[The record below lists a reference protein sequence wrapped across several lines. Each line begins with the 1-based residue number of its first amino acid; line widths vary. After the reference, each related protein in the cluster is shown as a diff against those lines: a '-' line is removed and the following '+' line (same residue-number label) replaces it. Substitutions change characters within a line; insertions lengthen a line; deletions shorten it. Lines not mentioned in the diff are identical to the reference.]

1 MDVVENMVD
10 GDTIFDQVDPEN
22 RDIFREIFLNED
34 SEEEFL
40 GFDPKDLENDE
51 GTMPFVD
58 TWVRGNLDVNCPESR
73 GEKKIIM
80 LTWGRT
86 VKCWIFLGYSSR
98 MNLLM
103 MSLSGTKYAA
113 DFSIPPQGRNLKPHS
128 RFHKW
133 VTN

>member
-1 MDVVENMVD
+1 MDVVENVVD
-10 GDTIFDQVDPEN
+10 GDTILDQVDPEN

-58 TWVRGNLDVNCPESR
+58 TWVRGNLDVNCPEFR
-73 GEKKIIM
+73 GEKKINVDMREDSQM
-80 LTWGRT
+80 LDFFMLFISDEFIDDVLVRD
-86 VKCWIFLGYSSR
+86 KICCRFLNS
-98 MNLLM
+98 
-103 MSLSGTKYAA
+103 
-113 DFSIPPQGRNLKPHS
+113 PQGRNLKPHS